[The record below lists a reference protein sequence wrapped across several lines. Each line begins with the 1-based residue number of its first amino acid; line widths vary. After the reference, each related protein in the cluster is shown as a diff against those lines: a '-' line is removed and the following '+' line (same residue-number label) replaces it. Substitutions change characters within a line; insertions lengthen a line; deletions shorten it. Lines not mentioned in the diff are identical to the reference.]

1 MKTHDKPDRNTPGKP
16 IPVNSSTTRKN
27 ASSPAK
33 TEVMGQNGPHGT
45 PQDLD
50 VSTRAKLNRK
60 IDAGVIAQ
68 MAKLVAKMLSE
79 TESCRRL
86 GIKPRTWFDWKSR
99 ARRNEKFDELLEA
112 FRADRIEQ
120 LINRIEKSANGEDLK
135 YPDWRAA
142 LALLKITDQKRFG
155 DSPATDAN
163 PPASVCVNVMVD
175 AIRRVYAGPAVS
187 ESEGKLLAPAQ
198 AVRDANLLPP
208 PATVL
213 TPEVKTVPA
222 TRIRIPVRRKASQ

>member
-1 MKTHDKPDRNTPGKP
+1 
-16 IPVNSSTTRKN
+16 
-27 ASSPAK
+27 
-33 TEVMGQNGPHGT
+33 MGQNGHHGT

-208 PATVL
+208 PAPVV
-213 TPEVKTVPA
+213 TPDVSTVPA